1 MNIVSVALMSKKLL
15 LRRIFKIFFF
25 YKFAVL
31 KTDLWYIKYNL
42 SNIYIIIQK
51 YIPIQSI
58 PNFSIYNNI

>member
-42 SNIYIIIQK
+42 SNIYIL
-51 YIPIQSI
+51 
-58 PNFSIYNNI
+58 